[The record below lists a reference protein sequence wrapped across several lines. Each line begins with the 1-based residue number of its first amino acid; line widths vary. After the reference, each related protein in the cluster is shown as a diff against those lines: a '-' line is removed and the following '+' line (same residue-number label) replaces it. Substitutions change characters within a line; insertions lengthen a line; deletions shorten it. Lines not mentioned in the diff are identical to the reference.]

1 MIKLG
6 YNLNLNDVD
15 QSKSTITN
23 KSEWMQLR
31 LNEKSLDETSTLLSP
46 NSMNISLYCQSNPT
60 LDIGLYL
67 VPYI

>member
-1 MIKLG
+1 M
-6 YNLNLNDVD
+6 NDVD

-31 LNEKSLDETSTLLSP
+31 LNEKSLDETSMLWSLD
-46 NSMNISLYCQSNPT
+46 SMNISLYCWSNPT

-67 VPYI
+67 VP